1 MVFLKVWLIC
11 CFIFCIISVV
21 TIYDEGLFLFDEGLF
36 LFDEGLFLFERIEN
50 DGIMVY
56 ND

>member
-36 LFDEGLFLFERIEN
+36 LFERIEN